1 MKAMSDLQVL
11 PLVTDGSVSTRTAG
25 DRLELL
31 TALITAPNFDPLFR
45 TDVIKVPRDH
55 PTYGWGCAV
64 SGCQRAQGPARD
76 FCKVHELEWVAAQKA
91 GQSITEFHMAAVPL
105 IPKSR
110 IDPPPC
116 VVCPDAPAWD
126 ARQLCYLHGS
136 RWLRHHADVRGRKGM
151 LPVYEECLAKQVPF
165 PHFGQC
171 KVLPCPEQAS
181 SPLGLCH
188 RHITHYERD
197 RKPGGARPAAN
208 WARWIVTRN
217 KPVPIEYADR
227 SLFERWCR
235 ETGLANRANG
245 QVSLLGLRP
254 LVKAEIKWALFQH
267 GNNPTEGMIWPLVW
281 VQYLIDDCRDQRVD
295 SLADIDQGNCR
306 RLSRLLLFG
315 MLNSLRQVYF
325 TRDDTKEAGF
335 IETDHFGVRFASC
348 HSQIDLT
355 PISQRWLR
363 DLIWDMF
370 ANRLLTDPPKSRSPF
385 DMSRR
390 ACAELSAYLEA
401 QAPGGGH
408 DPTVLTASHMEGF
421 VADQRHRAEHG
432 LPMLGRRLTKNGAP
446 GIVTKCIQSATFNG
460 ARRVLRFGLDSGDAE
475 RLGLDRRFALALP
488 GGDMR
493 TGRRRPFPD
502 VLARAVANQQNL
514 ERLEESDEDD
524 RGIRDIWET
533 QVLTGRRG
541 KEVREVRLDCISRL
555 NGVPLFWHDQT
566 KVGNLDEAIRIP
578 ERLYLRLEQ
587 RQKKT
592 IDRYIQRVGHPPTP
606 QERSQIAL
614 FPRRTSNRQLLKSV
628 SYKWFLKLFRTWLE
642 TLDVG
647 HGVPHQARHTLA
659 TKLLKA
665 GANLT
670 QIKRYLGQISAV
682 MAEHYVHIA
691 NTDSELNDALNSV
704 WVAGPGAA
712 QPGLALTSGKPMTR
726 AEAEALAIDLSRKST
741 PAEGGFCTFQ
751 AVVDGQAC
759 PWNMDCHN
767 CDKFVMSGADLVY
780 WHRKREQWHAM
791 AEGAS
796 DSATADYLHD
806 IFEPTARAIDGLE
819 KALEAVGLLD
829 EALALD
835 LRRPQEYFG
844 RVWATAFRAQE
855 LAQHQTDGTAA

>member
-151 LPVYEECLAKQVPF
+151 LPVYEEWLAKQVPF

-348 HSQIDLT
+348 HSHIDLT

-432 LPMLGRRLTKNGAP
+432 LPMLRRRLTKNGAP

-566 KVGNLDEAIRIP
+566 KVGNL
-578 ERLYLRLEQ
+578 ERRFGFPSGYTFALSNARK
-587 RQKKT
+587 RQST
-592 IDRYIQRVGHPPTP
+592 DTFRGLATP
-606 QERSQIAL
+606 QHHKNEARSH
-614 FPRRTSNRQLLKSV
+614 
-628 SYKWFLKLFRTWLE
+628 YFRAEQVT
-642 TLDVG
+642 G
-647 HGVPHQARHTLA
+647 NYSRA
-659 TKLLKA
+659 
-665 GANLT
+665 
-670 QIKRYLGQISAV
+670 SA
-682 MAEHYVHIA
+682 
-691 NTDSELNDALNSV
+691 
-704 WVAGPGAA
+704 
-712 QPGLALTSGKPMTR
+712 TSGSSSCSAR
-726 AEAEALAIDLSRKST
+726 GWRHST
-741 PAEGGFCTFQ
+741 
-751 AVVDGQAC
+751 
-759 PWNMDCHN
+759 
-767 CDKFVMSGADLVY
+767 
-780 WHRKREQWHAM
+780 
-791 AEGAS
+791 
-796 DSATADYLHD
+796 
-806 IFEPTARAIDGLE
+806 
-819 KALEAVGLLD
+819 
-829 EALALD
+829 
-835 LRRPQEYFG
+835 
-844 RVWATAFRAQE
+844 
-855 LAQHQTDGTAA
+855 